1 MQNKNNWKLSETRKW
16 FVGKWIFY
24 DCYHGNYTVYDWYQN
39 MTKYDFF
46 GVLFDTEIEYHD
58 FFEIAIW
65 PVVQQLKKIYMWIL
79 KTLLWKQVEM
89 KRNYPFY
96 GNQSTALLSKDKV
109 SMKFHQIMSIFITDQ
124 TQ

>member
-1 MQNKNNWKLSETRKW
+1 MIVTMVTIQYM
-16 FVGKWIFY
+16 I
-24 DCYHGNYTVYDWYQN
+24 
-39 MTKYDFF
+39 DFF
-46 GVLFDTEIEYHD
+46 FLVLFDTEIEYHD
-58 FFEIAIW
+58 FLKIAMACGATIKEDLY
-65 PVVQQLKKIYMWIL
+65 VNIENFAM
-79 KTLLWKQVEM
+79 KQVEM

>member
-1 MQNKNNWKLSETRKW
+1 MPKKNNWKLSETRKW

-24 DCYHGNYTVYDWYQN
+24 DCYHGNYTVYDW
-39 MTKYDFF
+39 FF
-46 GVLFDTEIEYHD
+46 LVLFDTEIEYHD
-58 FFEIAIW
+58 FFKIAMACGATI
-65 PVVQQLKKIYMWIL
+65 
-79 KTLLWKQVEM
+79 TLLWKQVKK